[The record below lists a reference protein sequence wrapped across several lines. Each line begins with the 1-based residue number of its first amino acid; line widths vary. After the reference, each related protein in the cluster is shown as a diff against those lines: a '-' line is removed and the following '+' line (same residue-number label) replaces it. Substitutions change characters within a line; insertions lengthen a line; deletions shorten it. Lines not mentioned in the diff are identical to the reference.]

1 MLIPNLIDYIKTTKE
16 IVMKKLV
23 LLLVLFIPGCSLLMA
38 KAIMNTSGEATL
50 QRESALSI
58 GKGTLLPEQVKVSN
72 IDRGAYNVT
81 WVASTP
87 KGKFSCSS
95 DDMVRRVNCVR

>member
-1 MLIPNLIDYIKTTKE
+1 
-16 IVMKKLV
+16 MKKII
-23 LLLVLFIPGCSLLMA
+23 LLLVLFVPGCSFLIA
-38 KAIMNTSGEATL
+38 KAVMNTSSEATL
-50 QRESALSI
+50 QRESALFI
-58 GKGTLLPEQVKVSN
+58 GKGKLLPEQIKVSD

-81 WVASTP
+81 WVANTP